1 MADEE
6 KVQAEKAETKKPEPP
21 PPTFKITN
29 IVRRQQ
35 SRVRR
40 VVAPGK
46 RRFKQY
52 VCGRRLL
59 RGQSMRV
66 SPEEMEKYRDRLY
79 EQVREGAIEIEAP
92 DGSRL
97 YADHLGNLVAR
108 KGMEVQV
115 VDQAKIPA
123 YSASTKKGIEPEKA
137 GPNKTV
143 LEEKKPDLPP
153 PPPPTSPPPP
163 PTTAD
168 DLTELPGVGAGRA
181 KKLEAAG
188 ITTFKQLA
196 EMSPEQLSSLLG
208 LTEDAAADICNAA
221 SEKEEG

>member
-21 PPTFKITN
+21 PPLFKITN
-29 IVRRQQ
+29 IVRRQR

-59 RGQSMRV
+59 RNQSISV
-66 SPEEMEKYRDRLY
+66 SPEEMEKYKDRLY
-79 EQVREGAIEIEAP
+79 EQVREGAIEITAP

-108 KGMEVQV
+108 KGMEVHV
-115 VDQAKIPA
+115 VDEAKVPA
-123 YSASTKKGIEPEKA
+123 YSKKPGVVVEPD
-137 GPNKTV
+137 G
-143 LEEKKPDLPP
+143 EEEAPVEETKPDLPP
-153 PPPPTSPPPP
+153 PPEPEPEPEPE
-163 PTTAD
+163 AD

-188 ITTFKQLA
+188 ITTFKQIA
-196 EMSPEQLSSLLG
+196 EMAPEQLSSLLG
-208 LTEDAAADICNAA
+208 LTEDAATDICDAA
-221 SEKEEG
+221 SEMEEG